1 MPGDVHGQPPL
12 ALGETEQCRQVAD
25 VVANGLCADRPP
37 IATVPLRL
45 RSGPLS
51 RPSPSS
57 SSDPERPGPLFGVDR
72 APYTR
77 AKSNDGRNFSVR
89 KPRGDGGAR
98 RSGRVMRRYYVG
110 CERSWS
116 GGSPA
121 GASGGTDPRASRSSL
136 SMSRTGSFCPA
147 ALRANGPSSVHS
159 SASRARASATYE
171 ASNALRRPSV
181 AATSITAGPS
191 MSAW

>member
-1 MPGDVHGQPPL
+1 MSL
-12 ALGETEQCRQVAD
+12 R
-25 VVANGLCADRPP
+25 VVCVSQASARPGLCPSASFLDSPVEDRAQTGPFGAP
-37 IATVPLRL
+37 GVPRGRHLVPASLRDIL
-45 RSGPLS
+45 RSRGLLPNCYHAGPS
-51 RPSPSS
+51 VPAHPC
-57 SSDPERPGPLFGVDR
+57 
-72 APYTR
+72 AR
-77 AKSNDGRNFSVR
+77 AKSGDGRNLSAR

-121 GASGGTDPRASRSSL
+121 GASGGTDPGASRSSL

-147 ALRANGPSSVHS
+147 ASRANGPSSVHN

-181 AATSITAGPS
+181 APRRSLPGRR
-191 MSAW
+191 